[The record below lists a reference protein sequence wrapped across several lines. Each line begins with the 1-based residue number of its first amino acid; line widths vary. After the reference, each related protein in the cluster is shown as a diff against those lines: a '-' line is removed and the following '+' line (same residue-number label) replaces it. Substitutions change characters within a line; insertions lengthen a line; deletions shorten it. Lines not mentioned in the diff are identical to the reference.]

1 MRHSLTMM
9 IHIRRQL
16 WWLPSS
22 LHSSFDYS
30 CSLLS
35 FLLFLPSFVF
45 CTFSISPVEHFME
58 VTRNLGTMDILD
70 DNDKS
75 RPPLRQN
82 TFVIE
87 DRNVMRL
94 GGDGNGEDR
103 SNGNRVGGQK
113 TSRGQTITKKP
124 PTTMPLAKSNGKTV
138 ITSKTDSGLRDDG
151 ECGIATGDDNS
162 LLLQS
167 SFLSLLLSNSSCC
180 CC

>member
-1 MRHSLTMM
+1 
-9 IHIRRQL
+9 
-16 WWLPSS
+16 
-22 LHSSFDYS
+22 
-30 CSLLS
+30 
-35 FLLFLPSFVF
+35 
-45 CTFSISPVEHFME
+45 ME

-70 DNDKS
+70 DDDKS

-124 PTTMPLAKSNGKTV
+124 PTMPLAKSNGKTV

-167 SFLSLLLSNSSCC
+167 STALSNSSCC
-180 CC
+180 CCY